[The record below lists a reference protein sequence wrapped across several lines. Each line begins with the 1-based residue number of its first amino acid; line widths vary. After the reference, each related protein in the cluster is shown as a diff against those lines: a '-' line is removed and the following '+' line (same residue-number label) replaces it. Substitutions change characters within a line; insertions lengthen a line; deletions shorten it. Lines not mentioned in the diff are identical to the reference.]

1 MLKITKHGIILSPS
15 SLYFENQGVF
25 NPGIIVENDIIH
37 LFYRAL
43 SNRNHSCIGYCR
55 METPLKIKKRSRFPL
70 LKPLRD
76 YEAVGIED
84 PRIVK
89 VDDLFYLTYTAF
101 DGNNA
106 LGALA
111 LSTDLHHFYRW
122 GLLVPLILKS
132 ESLYNKIPA
141 SVCANNY
148 TKQLLS
154 DPNSEFIW
162 DKNVVFFP
170 RRINGKL
177 CFLHRIKPCIL
188 VTYASELSDINTSF
202 WNSYLSRIKSM
213 TLDCEKLK
221 LDKALYVGSG
231 CPPIEIEKGW
241 ILVYHAV
248 YEIDSE
254 LVYKAH
260 CCLLDINE
268 PQKVIAYLPYS
279 LLEPELEWEKNGNVK
294 NVVFPTGALIKDGFL
309 FIYYGG
315 ADKQIG
321 CASVDLINL
330 INEFT
335 YIQN

>member
-89 VDDLFYLTYTAF
+89 IDDLFYLTYTAF

-122 GLLVPLILKS
+122 GIIVPLILKS

-188 VTYASELSDINTSF
+188 VTYASELTDINTSF

-279 LLEPELEWEKNGNVK
+279 LIEPELEWEKNGNIK

-315 ADKQIG
+315 ADKHIG

>member
-89 VDDLFYLTYTAF
+89 IDDLFYLTYTAF
-101 DGNNA
+101 DGINA

-148 TKQLLS
+148 TKQLRS

-279 LLEPELEWEKNGNVK
+279 LLEPELEWEKNGNIK

-330 INEFT
+330 TNEFT

>member
-1 MLKITKHGIILSPS
+1 
-15 SLYFENQGVF
+15 
-25 NPGIIVENDIIH
+25 
-37 LFYRAL
+37 
-43 SNRNHSCIGYCR
+43 

-89 VDDLFYLTYTAF
+89 IDDLFYLTYTAF

-122 GLLVPLILKS
+122 GLIVPLILKS

-188 VTYASELSDINTSF
+188 VTYASELTDINTSF

>member
-1 MLKITKHGIILSPS
+1 
-15 SLYFENQGVF
+15 
-25 NPGIIVENDIIH
+25 
-37 LFYRAL
+37 
-43 SNRNHSCIGYCR
+43 
-55 METPLKIKKRSRFPL
+55 
-70 LKPLRD
+70 
-76 YEAVGIED
+76 
-84 PRIVK
+84 
-89 VDDLFYLTYTAF
+89 
-101 DGNNA
+101 
-106 LGALA
+106 
-111 LSTDLHHFYRW
+111 
-122 GLLVPLILKS
+122 
-132 ESLYNKIPA
+132 
-141 SVCANNY
+141 
-148 TKQLLS
+148 
-154 DPNSEFIW
+154 
-162 DKNVVFFP
+162 
-170 RRINGKL
+170 
-177 CFLHRIKPCIL
+177 
-188 VTYASELSDINTSF
+188 
-202 WNSYLSRIKSM
+202 M

-279 LLEPELEWEKNGNVK
+279 LIEPELEWEKNGNVK

>member
-89 VDDLFYLTYTAF
+89 IDDLFYLTYTAF
-101 DGNNA
+101 DGINA

-188 VTYASELSDINTSF
+188 VTYASELTDINTSF
-202 WNSYLSRIKSM
+202 WNSYLCRIKSM

>member
-1 MLKITKHGIILSPS
+1 
-15 SLYFENQGVF
+15 
-25 NPGIIVENDIIH
+25 
-37 LFYRAL
+37 
-43 SNRNHSCIGYCR
+43 

-89 VDDLFYLTYTAF
+89 IDDLFYLTYTAF
-101 DGNNA
+101 DGINA

-122 GLLVPLILKS
+122 GLIVPLILKS

-188 VTYASELSDINTSF
+188 VTYASELTDINTSF

-279 LLEPELEWEKNGNVK
+279 LLEPELEWEKNGNIK